1 MAGVA
6 GVIGDMDRP
15 VLLGFLGRLFGEVP
29 RDGVIRRAALHQVHR
44 NRRKLQRGPALQ
56 EENLMRLRHPKE
68 AAQLRLGVREDFGE
82 YRAAVAHLHD
92 GHAAAVIVHDL
103 RFCPLQDLL
112 RKDGR
117 TGGKIIYSV
126 FCHDASPDLFFLT
139 FLREIIYEL
148 MRAVKCRSAQKSCF
162 SAAVLDRNVISFAV
176 SGRGQHSSPA

>member
-1 MAGVA
+1 
-6 GVIGDMDRP
+6 MDRP

-44 NRRKLQRGPALQ
+44 DRRKLQRGPALQ
-56 EENLMRLRHPKE
+56 EENLMGLRHPKE
-68 AAQLRLGVREDFGE
+68 AAQLCLGILEDFGE

-103 RFCPLQDLL
+103 RFCPLQDFL

-139 FLREIIYEL
+139 FSGKLYMNLCGLSNAEVHKNSVFRPRFWTGMAFLSPY
-148 MRAVKCRSAQKSCF
+148 
-162 SAAVLDRNVISFAV
+162 
-176 SGRGQHSSPA
+176 SGRGQHLSPA